1 MGSPKAISTQE
12 DALNFHWL
20 RSQQFRFALT
30 SLYGLA
36 SILSFI
42 AWLRDR
48 KQRLLFWMAAYTL
61 MPVLEVL
68 LNGLRLPFS
77 TIWLTWI
84 IQTAIGIREICQWFL
99 LLYLLQLDVYPK
111 LARLVK
117 IGAFI
122 GVLVGFLDGALSLAI
137 HFDMNSVLVQIADAR
152 PYRLHPS
159 PGTGSDTARPL
170 RHPPDANGLIRRAGW
185 WPSLPC

>member
-1 MGSPKAISTQE
+1 
-12 DALNFHWL
+12 
-20 RSQQFRFALT
+20 
-30 SLYGLA
+30 
-36 SILSFI
+36 
-42 AWLRDR
+42 
-48 KQRLLFWMAAYTL
+48 MAAYTL

-77 TIWLTWI
+77 TIWLRGSSRPRS
-84 IQTAIGIREICQWFL
+84 ASGRFSGFL

-137 HFDMNSVLVQIADAR
+137 HFDMNSVLVQIADAVLTAFILPLELVPILLVLYAILR
-152 PYRLHPS
+152 RQRLDSARWVVAIFALLSGTWYSIGNIVDEGAAS
-159 PGTGSDTARPL
+159 PTGLLDQA
-170 RHPPDANGLIRRAGW
+170 
-185 WPSLPC
+185 